1 MKLFVFLIFAG
12 CAVRCDESGNYYV
25 IERPSDAPVREVRPF
40 QVYWNV
46 PTFQCKSKKIL
57 FENLFE
63 KYGII
68 QNQNDNFQGEQVTI
82 LYDPGL
88 FPAILQEESS
98 GKLRTRNGGVPQ
110 EGDLDEH
117 LTAFRFVLDQA
128 IPDPDFRGI
137 AIIDFESWRPVFRQ
151 NAWGVLT
158 PYRNLSLQIE
168 RQRHPWWTKTMLE
181 SEAKRRFERAG
192 REFMQATVALARLL
206 RPQAKWG
213 YYGFPYC
220 FNMAGSKPVET
231 CPTIVQ
237 QENDQISWLWTES
250 TALYP
255 SVYSSKNLSS
265 AQLAGLIR
273 GRVAESARVGRGVPI
288 LPYFWFKY
296 RDAGF
301 MSEVDL
307 KTALKAMYKS
317 HTSGFIVWGS
327 SNDVNSV
334 TKCEKLKTYLDYILG
349 PEIAK
354 YTKQTYKRDDS
365 NTIRHDTIPNNVT
378 TQNPLFF
385 ITGDSK
391 DDENQ
396 KVDSENE
403 EINEKSEKNLSHLED
418 EIINSTNDSANAKNE
433 NNILLDI
440 VLSLIENIHK
450 SYDKKA
456 IDATM
461 KKVNKDRKKG
471 TPIHDTFTQINDY
484 EFDLTTKSP
493 IHHLNKK
500 GTLFNLLYPPKNT
513 TAFDKLATEENVT
526 PDYDFKSTTAEIT
539 STTEHILGTEHN
551 FMSTTI
557 DMLYDND
564 NLTVFDKRDSFLDKD
579 FNHTTISEIDTENTS
594 TDSYKQD
601 ETTAPIFF
609 DYDFNYTTIRE
620 KSIGNAETV
629 STKIDET
636 TVPIVYDNA
645 MNYTI
650 SADTTAENSYDIQST
665 TESEKRSANG
675 GVFSTA
681 DTTTTED
688 DVINDTATDDPDYQ
702 VPGSSQVDRK
712 YFICL
717 FFYFYLVFICLCDMW
732 SVLRL

>member
-1 MKLFVFLIFAG
+1 MKLLVFLIIAG

-25 IERPSDAPVREVRPF
+25 IERPSDSPVREVRPF

-46 PTFQCKSKKIL
+46 PTFQCKSKKIV
-57 FENLFE
+57 FENLFD

-68 QNQNDNFQGEQVTI
+68 QNQNDIFQGEQVTI

-128 IPDPDFRGI
+128 IPDTDFSGI
-137 AIIDFESWRPVFRQ
+137 GIIDFESWRPVFRQ
-151 NAWGVLT
+151 NSWGVLT
-158 PYRNLSLQIE
+158 PYRNLSLHIE
-168 RQRHPWWTKTMLE
+168 RQRHPLWTNSMIE
-181 SEAKRRFERAG
+181 REAKRRFERAG

-288 LPYFWFKY
+288 LPYFWYKY

-354 YTKQTYKRDDS
+354 YTKQTYKRDES
-365 NTIRHDTIPNNVT
+365 NYISHDTTPKNFA

-403 EINEKSEKNLSHLED
+403 EMNENSEKNQYQLED
-418 EIINSTNDSANAKNE
+418 EIIKSKNDSANAKNE
-433 NNILLDI
+433 DNILLDI
-440 VLSLIENIHK
+440 VLSLIENLHK

-456 IDATM
+456 IDAKM

-471 TPIHDTFTQINDY
+471 TPIHDTFTQFSDY
-484 EFDLTTKSP
+484 ELDLTTKSP
-493 IHHLNKK
+493 IKHLKKK
-500 GTLFNLLYPPKNT
+500 GALFNFLYPPKNT
-513 TAFDKLATEENVT
+513 AK
-526 PDYDFKSTTAEIT
+526 IT
-539 STTEHILGTEHN
+539 STTDDSLVTEHN

-557 DMLYDND
+557 DVLYDND
-564 NLTVFDKRDSFLDKD
+564 NLTIFDRQDSFLDKD
-579 FNHTTISEIDTENTS
+579 FNYTTASEIDTENTS
-594 TDSYKQD
+594 TDSYKED

-609 DYDFNYTTIRE
+609 DYDFNYTTGRE
-620 KSIGNAETV
+620 NDIENTETV
-629 STKIDET
+629 STKMDET
-636 TVPIVYDNA
+636 TVPIFFDYA
-645 MNYTI
+645 INYTI
-650 SADTTAENSYDIQST
+650 SADATTENSYDIQST
-665 TESEKRSANG
+665 TESEKGSANS
-675 GVFSTA
+675 GVFSIA
-681 DTTTTED
+681 DRTTTED
-688 DVINDTATDDPDYQ
+688 DAINDTETDDSEYQ

-717 FFYFYLVFICLCDMW
+717 FFHFYFVFICLCDMW
-732 SVLRL
+732 SELRL

>member
-1 MKLFVFLIFAG
+1 MNLLVFLIIAG

-25 IERPSDAPVREVRPF
+25 IERPSDAPVRKVRPF

-46 PTFQCKSKKIL
+46 PTLQCKSKKID
-57 FENLFE
+57 FDSLFE

-68 QNQNDNFQGEQVTI
+68 QNQNDTFQGEQITI

-128 IPDPDFRGI
+128 IPDPDFSGI
-137 AIIDFESWRPVFRQ
+137 GIIDFESWRPVFRQ
-151 NAWGVLT
+151 NSWGVLT

-168 RQRHPWWTKTMLE
+168 RQRHPFWTKSMIE
-181 SEAKRRFERAG
+181 REAKRRFERAG

-237 QENDQISWLWTES
+237 QENDLISWLWTES

-273 GRVAESARVGRGVPI
+273 GRVTESARVGRGVPI
-288 LPYFWFKY
+288 LPYFWYKY
-296 RDAGF
+296 RDGGF

-354 YTKQTYKRDDS
+354 YTKQTYIRDES
-365 NTIRHDTIPNNVT
+365 NNISHDTTRNNIT

-403 EINEKSEKNLSHLED
+403 EMNENSEKNQNHLED
-418 EIINSTNDSANAKNE
+418 AIIKSTTDSPNTKNE
-433 NNILLDI
+433 DNILLDI
-440 VLSLIENIHK
+440 VLSLIENLHK
-450 SYDKKA
+450 NYDKNA
-456 IDATM
+456 MDATM

-471 TPIHDTFTQINDY
+471 TPIHDTFTQFSDY
-484 EFDLTTKSP
+484 ELDLTTKSP
-493 IHHLNKK
+493 INHLKKK
-500 GTLFNLLYPPKNT
+500 GSLFNFLYPPKNT
-513 TAFDKLATEENVT
+513 L
-526 PDYDFKSTTAEIT
+526 AEIT
-539 STTEHILGTEHN
+539 STRDDTIVTEHN
-551 FMSTTI
+551 FMSTTV
-557 DMLYDND
+557 DVLYDTD
-564 NLTVFDKRDSFLDKD
+564 NLTIFDKQDSFLDKD
-579 FNHTTISEIDTENTS
+579 FNYTAVSELDTVNTS
-594 TDSYKQD
+594 TDSYKED
-601 ETTAPIFF
+601 ETTASIFF
-609 DYDFNYTTIRE
+609 DYDFNYTTVRE
-620 KSIGNAETV
+620 KDIYNTETI
-629 STKIDET
+629 STNMDET
-636 TVPIVYDNA
+636 TVPIFFDN
-645 MNYTI
+645 
-650 SADTTAENSYDIQST
+650 ADTTTENSYDIQST
-665 TESEKRSANG
+665 MESEKGSANS
-675 GVFSTA
+675 GVFSADRTA
-681 DTTTTED
+681 TEED
-688 DVINDTATDDPDYQ
+688 AINDTETDVSDYQ

-717 FFYFYLVFICLCDMW
+717 FFYFYFVFICLCDMW

>member
-12 CAVRCDESGNYYV
+12 CAVRCDKSGNYYV
-25 IERPSDAPVREVRPF
+25 IERPSDTPVREIRPF

-46 PTFQCKSKKIL
+46 PTFQCKSKKVV
-57 FENLFE
+57 FEKLFE

-68 QNQNDNFQGEQVTI
+68 QNQNDTFQGEQITI

-88 FPAILQEESS
+88 FPAILKEESS

-117 LTAFRFVLDQA
+117 LTAFRYVLDQA
-128 IPDPDFRGI
+128 IPDPDFSGI
-137 AIIDFESWRPVFRQ
+137 GIIDFESWRPIFRQ
-151 NAWGVLT
+151 NSWGVLT

-168 RQRHPWWTKTMLE
+168 RQRHPWWTKSMIE
-181 SEAKRRFERAG
+181 REAKRRFERAG

-231 CPTIVQ
+231 CPAIVQ

-273 GRVAESARVGRGVPI
+273 GRVAESVRVGRGLPI

-307 KTALKAMYKS
+307 KTALKAIYKS
-317 HTSGFIVWGS
+317 HTSGFILWGS

-354 YTKQTYKRDDS
+354 YTKQTYKRDES
-365 NTIRHDTIPNNVT
+365 NNISNDTKPNNFI

-385 ITGDSK
+385 MTGDSK

-403 EINEKSEKNLSHLED
+403 EMNDNSEKSQSHVED
-418 EIINSTNDSANAKNE
+418 EIMNSTNDSTHAKNE

-450 SYDKKA
+450 NYDKHA
-456 IDATM
+456 IEATM

-471 TPIHDTFTQINDY
+471 TPIHDTFTQISDY
-484 EFDLTTKSP
+484 ELGSTTKRP
-493 IHHLNKK
+493 THHLKKK
-500 GTLFNLLYPPKNT
+500 GALFNFLYPPKNT
-513 TAFDKLATEENVT
+513 VLDNYTLATEESVAL
-526 PDYDFKSTTAEIT
+526 DYDFKSTTAEIT
-539 STTEHILGTEHN
+539 SITEDSLVTEHN

-564 NLTVFDKRDSFLDKD
+564 NKILDKD
-579 FNHTTISEIDTENTS
+579 FNYSTVSEIDTKNTS
-594 TDSYKQD
+594 TDSYKQE

-609 DYDFNYTTIRE
+609 DYEFNYTTIRE
-620 KSIGNAETV
+620 NNLDSAETV
-629 STKIDET
+629 STNIDET
-636 TVPIVYDNA
+636 TVQIFFDNA
-645 MNYTI
+645 INYSI
-650 SADTTAENSYDIQST
+650 SADTTTEYSYDIKST
-665 TESEKRSANG
+665 TESEKGSANG
-675 GVFSTA
+675 GVSSMA
-681 DTTTTED
+681 DRTTTED
-688 DVINDTATDDPDYQ
+688 EAINDTVTDDSEYQ

-717 FFYFYLVFICLCDMW
+717 FFYFYLVLLCLCDMCGYC
-732 SVLRL
+732 